1 MDMNSMDDISK
12 LPKEAFKYAC
22 WEDSAEHRR
31 QLDEIRIIAQQ
42 NIGKQPDILNRIEG
56 AIRRGIHSRNLKDQ
70 LAKKFNSGLSTEDLT
85 DWTKKVSAD
94 DPFIIHDLK
103 IALKKHIE
111 RQVNR
116 AGKNSRTAISSPSY
130 SPSISYVNVDN
141 AHPNSL
147 RSLEPS
153 EHWQVVIDET
163 GQYFNPDDMESLT
176 PGDKQVGKVI
186 ALVIPE
192 KVVLPALKDN
202 FHATDETDSMV
213 ETAIGHIVD
222 QPVGIL
228 GFSSKHQ
235 SFTPHSWMAA
245 IAQLIRGVM
254 HLLPIKESEATYVEF
269 NIEHRSKFT
278 SLTSLDALRDDIES
292 ELKRLAPLRFSKL
305 HMSLKLIEKDG
316 HKANGYVDAIANL
329 WGSPSENRRKLLA
342 RTRFRDHCLI
352 SQPADNIDHIL
363 LALNSK
369 DSLSDQQWYDLCE
382 YSSKETEHSL
392 ANQFLSELGEHC
404 KNNSDQWG
412 QYADAVRQYL
422 HTKKTSQ
429 KGLAAALQWLQK
441 YTPVTDSLDLSLQLE
456 FKLSQLALKNHQ
468 GYVDEELM
476 KNTLV
481 LSDQLMD
488 EQAQVSCQ
496 AILRIASGNTN
507 VFDFTSITPYIE
519 WWLEQ
524 PIAVAGLLNY
534 GKLHS
539 SLGQSQ
545 AFQGDFI
552 KAQASFEMALEQ
564 FERLSSREQKQR
576 NTQQTQVYL
585 AITLL
590 EQNSSA
596 APFLIKSLVTQSMS
610 MAKGEEKKIQRFARS
625 GDNYQFVHHLFLRG
639 CIMQPLLMS
648 DEIKHYLSQQ
658 NLWQT
663 GDGHPWMLIQA
674 YRGWLLLRSGD
685 FNAASVC
692 FTDAIYAC
700 FDQNQGSVVQW
711 MGIVIEALALSLG
724 VKLNISSD
732 DHARAKKVLANI
744 PQNAFV
750 NIPWGNI
757 TKWEG
762 VEDDKQRLEL
772 LNSCLPFNFH

>member
-1 MDMNSMDDISK
+1 MNSMDNILK

-22 WEDSAEHRR
+22 WEDSAENRR
-31 QLDEIRIIAQQ
+31 QLDEIRIIAKQ
-42 NIGKQPDILNRIEG
+42 NIDKQPGVVNRVEE
-56 AIRRGIHSRNLKDQ
+56 AIGSGIHSRALKCE
-70 LAKKFNSGLSTEDLT
+70 LAKKLNAGLSVEEITGWAT
-85 DWTKKVSAD
+85 KVSAD
-94 DPFIIHDLK
+94 NSFIRHDLK

-111 RQVNR
+111 RQASR
-116 AGKNSRTAISSPSY
+116 AGQYSRSSTSSLSY
-130 SPSISYVNVDN
+130 APSIPYVNVDN

-147 RSLEPS
+147 RSLDPS
-153 EHWQVVIDET
+153 ERWQVVIDET
-163 GQYFNPDDMESLT
+163 GQYFNPSDMESLT
-176 PGDKQVGKVI
+176 PGDHQVGKVI

-192 KVVLPALKDN
+192 SVVLPKIKNN
-202 FHATDETDSMV
+202 FHATDEADSTV
-213 ETAIGHIVD
+213 EKAISHILE
-222 QPVGIL
+222 QPVGVL

-235 SFTPHSWMAA
+235 AFTPHSWMAA

-269 NIEHRSKFT
+269 NIENRSKFT
-278 SLTSLDALRDDIES
+278 SSTNLDALRDDIES

-316 HKANGYVDAIANL
+316 HEANGYVDAIANL
-329 WGSPSENRRKLLA
+329 WGSPSESRRKILA
-342 RTRFRDHCLI
+342 RTCFRDHCLI

-369 DSLSDQQWYDLCE
+369 DRLSEQQWYDLCE
-382 YSSKETEHSL
+382 YSRKENEHSL

-422 HTKKTSQ
+422 YTKKSSQ

-468 GYVDEELM
+468 GYVDETLM
-476 KNTLV
+476 KSTLI
-481 LSDQLMD
+481 LADQLMN

-507 VFDFTSITPYIE
+507 TFDFTSVTPYIE
-519 WWLEQ
+519 WWLKQ

-539 SLGQSQ
+539 VLGQSQ
-545 AFQGDFI
+545 AFQGDFS
-552 KAQASFEMALEQ
+552 KAQASFETALKQ
-564 FERLSSREQKQR
+564 FEKLSGREQKQK
-576 NTQQTQVYL
+576 NIQQTQVYL
-585 AITLL
+585 AISLL
-590 EQNSSA
+590 EQGDLEALS
-596 APFLIKSLVTQSMS
+596 LIKSLVAQSMS
-610 MAKGEEKKIQRFARS
+610 MSKNEEKRVQRLARS
-625 GDNYQFVHHLFLRG
+625 GENHQFIHHLFLRG

-648 DEIKHYLSQQ
+648 EEIKNYLSQQ
-658 NLWQT
+658 NIWQT

-674 YRGWLLLRSGD
+674 YRGWLLQHAGD
-685 FNAASVC
+685 LNAASIC

-700 FDQNQGSVVQW
+700 FDQSQGPIVQW

-724 VKLNISSD
+724 VSLNISSD
-732 DHARAKKVLANI
+732 DHARAKKVLDNL
-744 PQNAFV
+744 PENAFV
-750 NIPWGNI
+750 NIPLGNI
-757 TKWEG
+757 SKWEG
-762 VEDDKQRLEL
+762 VEDDKQRLVV